1 MRYLIEFSYLGT
13 AYHGWQIQPNAN
25 TVQAEL
31 QAALSTLHQAEVEV
45 VGAGRTDTG
54 VHAEQMYAHFDT
66 LKEWDNRSFLHRIN
80 SILPHDIAVYNLFQV
95 KADFHARFDA
105 TFRSY
110 RYQISHRKNPFLTD
124 RAFRLP
130 FPLNIEKMNQAA
142 ELLLG
147 EHDFSCFSKAHTQ
160 TFTNNCHLISA
171 DWRKEKDL
179 LLFEVTANRFL
190 RNMVRAMVGTLLEVG
205 EGKRAVESMPELL
218 ESKNRSKSG
227 TSVPAQGLYLTEVG
241 YPEESFKLI

>member
-66 LKEWDNRSFLHRIN
+66 LKVWDNRSFLHRIN
-80 SILPHDIAVYNLFQV
+80 SILPHDIAVYNLYQV

-110 RYQISHRKNPFLTD
+110 RYQISHCKNPFLTD
-124 RAFRLP
+124 RAFRFP
-130 FPLNIEKMNQAA
+130 FPLNVEKMNQAA

-171 DWRKEKDL
+171 HWRKEKDL

-205 EGKRAVESMPELL
+205 EGKRAVESMPELID
-218 ESKNRSKSG
+218 SKNRSNAG
-227 TSVPAQGLYLTEVG
+227 TSAPAQGLYLTAVG
-241 YPEESFKLI
+241 YPEGTF